1 MSTSSES
8 LLTGWGRT
16 APSRAHL
23 LDATPEVIAAAFA
36 DPGPRGLIARGLGRS
51 YGDAAQNAG
60 GRVLMMEGL
69 ASVHDVDIESGV
81 VRLDAGVSIETL
93 VRSLL
98 PLGLFPPVT
107 PGTWFV
113 TIGGAIAADVHGK
126 NHHRDGSF
134 CDHVLSLDLVTPSG
148 ERVTV
153 KPGDE
158 RFEATAGGMG
168 LTGVIVEAT
177 IRMLKVPNPFMTVD
191 RERASDLDDVMARM
205 SERDDDYRYS
215 VAWIDCLARGASL
228 GRSVLIR
235 GDHGENSSNG
245 RHPGSAHGT
254 LGGGLPLAAPAWTP
268 GGLLRRSTIRAFNEA
283 YYRAAPR
290 RESGRIEGVR
300 EFFYPLD
307 AVAGWNR
314 IYGPSGFLQY
324 QLVVPFGR
332 EDALRESLERLSG
345 AGAPSFLA
353 VLKRFGAQRTG
364 MISFP
369 MEGWTL
375 ALDIP
380 AAVPGLAPL
389 LDGLDEVVAEA
400 GGRVYLAKDSRL
412 GPDAL
417 AAMYPRLGD
426 WRAARER
433 IDPAGVMRSDL
444 ARRLELA

>member
-1 MSTSSES
+1 MSTSSDA

-16 APSRAHL
+16 APSRASV
-23 LDATPEVIAAAFA
+23 ASASPEAIASALAS
-36 DPGPRGLIARGLGRS
+36 PGPRGVLARGLGRS

-60 GRVLMMEGL
+60 GRVLLMEGL
-69 ASVHDVDIESGV
+69 DAVHDVDLASGV
-81 VRLDAGVSIETL
+81 VTVDAGVSIETL
-93 VRSLL
+93 TRALL
-98 PLGLFPPVT
+98 PLGLFVHVT
-107 PGTWFV
+107 PGTWHV
-113 TIGGAIAADVHGK
+113 TVGGAIAADVHGK
-126 NHHRDGSF
+126 NHHADGSF
-134 CDHVLSLDLVTPSG
+134 CDHVLAFELVKPDG
-148 ERVTV
+148 GQVTV
-153 KPGDE
+153 APGDE
-158 RFEATAGGMG
+158 LFDATAGGMG
-168 LTGVIVEAT
+168 LTGVVVRAT
-177 IRMLKVPNPFMTVD
+177 LQMLKVESPYMTVD

-205 SERDDDYRYS
+205 SERDGEYRYS
-215 VAWIDCLARGASL
+215 VAWIDCLARGGSL

-235 GDHGENSSNG
+235 GDHAPSNG
-245 RHPGSAHGT
+245 SGRSGDA
-254 LGGGLPLAAPAWTP
+254 LGGVRLAAPPWVP
-268 GGLLRRSTIRAFNEA
+268 GGLLRRSTIRLFNEA

-290 RESGRIEGVR
+290 RETGRTEGVR

-307 AVAGWNR
+307 AVGGWNR

-324 QLVVPFGR
+324 QLVVPYGR

-353 VLKRFGAQRTG
+353 VLKRFGPQRTG

-412 GPDAL
+412 RPDVL
-417 AAMYPRLGD
+417 AAMYGRLD
-426 WRAARER
+426 EWRAARGR
-433 IDPAGVMRSDL
+433 VDPGGVMRSDL

>member
-1 MSTSSES
+1 
-8 LLTGWGRT
+8 
-16 APSRAHL
+16 
-23 LDATPEVIAAAFA
+23 VIAAAFA